1 MEYTFGIL
9 EDTAVLFFRTNVCLA
24 KLLTDLQNFDNYRT
38 WTLNAGLGIR
48 VLDGLLTISIASV
61 VLLPLICCTQVETG
75 VSYIGAWSLFF
86 TMEQAA
92 WLYCS

>member
-24 KLLTDLQNFDNYRT
+24 KLPTDLQNFDNYRT

-48 VLDGLLTISIASV
+48 VWMAYLPSV
-61 VLLPLICCTQVETG
+61 LPVLCCFLWFAVRRLRL
-75 VSYIGAWSLFF
+75 VFPI
-86 TMEQAA
+86 
-92 WLYCS
+92 